1 MILDFLM
8 NLINIGLGIWKIEI
22 FLDYFFKILSR
33 VLKDFVIGR
42 DYILEMNDMFL
53 PLVRI
58 SFLGSEF
65 LRSLRTSILEKKF

>member
-33 VLKDFVIGR
+33 VLKDFVIGG
-42 DYILEMNDMFL
+42 DYILE
-53 PLVRI
+53 I
-58 SFLGSEF
+58 
-65 LRSLRTSILEKKF
+65 